1 MAKFNGI
8 VQFHDGL
15 AVSDYLN
22 MVPLGDTCVD
32 RIGDSETIPPPEE
45 TEVKVRGTFTDSLH
59 NVYVVFGPTVYRYSY
74 NENLGTMSGPE
85 PMKMLI
91 DGEVRTFQT
100 EISTGPVTFCESS
113 LKPSA
118 VFLCD
123 GQNIYAWAT
132 YDGLS
137 RPQYHKFM
145 VNVMCPPNVSP
156 TEDDSTGKLV
166 LWDGD
171 TKQPDFNSVM
181 FGEDRYTEN
190 GKAIRNQ
197 FAKVRVDMVDWF
209 DNRLVAAQLSQNTV
223 WLTRTDPTYY
233 WRDPTVAYLDP
244 SDSATGGYELW
255 PNWYSSSANADRLR
269 AVKAF
274 MGQLYFFNEHSI
286 EQWGRTGNEDAPIQS
301 ATVQTLQFGGSKPVI
316 IDGVMFFIGNDSVKD
331 RFVGAFSPQFSK
343 VSNREI
349 EKHLDGSEQME
360 CISMWSE
367 TFLFIRHQD
376 GSGLLYGAGRW
387 WRWET
392 PEGAE
397 YSIVTSLAGSF
408 AVTNRCSIAKFDK
421 DSRTSGGK
429 PIQRA
434 IRDGFTMLPKRS
446 IIRKIELV
454 ADTGRTDG
462 QWHEDREMAVYCAVS
477 VNRGLSFSQRRYRT
491 MGRDGRNDKT
501 IEWRNM
507 GSCNSVLVE
516 IGTSSPHKLQV
527 YDILINV

>member
-1 MAKFNGI
+1 
-8 VQFHDGL
+8 
-15 AVSDYLN
+15 
-22 MVPLGDTCVD
+22 
-32 RIGDSETIPPPEE
+32 
-45 TEVKVRGTFTDSLH
+45 
-59 NVYVVFGPTVYRYSY
+59 
-74 NENLGTMSGPE
+74 
-85 PMKMLI
+85 
-91 DGEVRTFQT
+91 
-100 EISTGPVTFCESS
+100 
-113 LKPSA
+113 
-118 VFLCD
+118 
-123 GQNIYAWAT
+123 
-132 YDGLS
+132 
-137 RPQYHKFM
+137 
-145 VNVMCPPNVSP
+145 
-156 TEDDSTGKLV
+156 
-166 LWDGD
+166 
-171 TKQPDFNSVM
+171 
-181 FGEDRYTEN
+181 
-190 GKAIRNQ
+190 
-197 FAKVRVDMVDWF
+197 
-209 DNRLVAAQLSQNTV
+209 
-223 WLTRTDPTYY
+223 
-233 WRDPTVAYLDP
+233 
-244 SDSATGGYELW
+244 
-255 PNWYSSSANADRLR
+255 
-269 AVKAF
+269 
-274 MGQLYFFNEHSI
+274 
-286 EQWGRTGNEDAPIQS
+286 
-301 ATVQTLQFGGSKPVI
+301 
-316 IDGVMFFIGNDSVKD
+316 
-331 RFVGAFSPQFSK
+331 
-343 VSNREI
+343 
-349 EKHLDGSEQME
+349 
-360 CISMWSE
+360 MWSE